1 MTTRVLQLC
10 LCLLSGFPT
19 GAPAAEGRGEPVATA
34 PVVLTV
40 PGMAAV
46 IRWSARQQREF
57 NHAVAVRLRQT
68 GRDGSWADWSGV
80 MALCFLYG
88 ALHAVGPGHGKTV
101 VAAFLLARPGRV
113 RLGVALGLGIP
124 LAQGATAILAAGGLG
139 LAFGVA
145 GLEISGRTSL
155 LEAISYG
162 LILAIGVA
170 LLWQVVRSGGGN
182 AARCGCHHHAGPD
195 ETDHG
200 QHALP
205 LGLGLAAGMVPCP
218 SAVILMLF
226 AVANGAFGLG
236 VQATLALSLGMG
248 LTVAAVGVLS
258 TLARRT
264 LVRLTAG
271 ANRSGILVERG
282 LRIAGA
288 ALIVAFAG
296 LMMAGSI
303 ANP

>member
-1 MTTRVLQLC
+1 MMVRVLLLC

-19 GAPAAEGRGEPVATA
+19 AALAAEGRGEPVAA
-34 PVVLTV
+34 PVVSLL
-40 PGMAAV
+40 PGMAAMV
-46 IRWSARQQREF
+46 RWSARQQREF

-68 GRDGSWADWSGV
+68 GRDGSWAAWGGV
-80 MALCFLYG
+80 MALSFLYG
-88 ALHAVGPGHGKTV
+88 ALHAIGPGHGKTV

-113 RLGVALGLGIP
+113 RLGIALGLGIP
-124 LAQGATAILAAGGLG
+124 LAQGAAAIMAAGGLG
-139 LAFGVA
+139 LAFGLA
-145 GLEISGRTSL
+145 GLEITGRTPL

-162 LILAIGVA
+162 LILTIGVA
-170 LLWQVVRSGGGN
+170 LLWRAVRGDGEN
-182 AARCGCHHHAGPD
+182 AATCGCGHHADPQA
-195 ETDHG
+195 DH
-200 QHALP
+200 ARRTLP

-236 VQATLALSLGMG
+236 IQATLALSLGMG

-258 TLARRT
+258 ILARRT

-271 ANRSGILVERG
+271 ESAGGFPAERG

-288 ALIVAFAG
+288 ALIVVFAG
-296 LMMAGSI
+296 LMMAGSL
-303 ANP
+303 ANL